1 MFRFEDNVSAN
12 QLVPGLSQKS
22 SLAHVS
28 AQVKQIEDAT
38 VQTLEALEL
47 VNKDLGVAAEETGQ
61 SDSFE
66 PLRLEQLENH
76 LDSMIVSKKA
86 AERARTE
93 VLVAAFQTL
102 LERDKTAGAVVGA
115 FKGYRDKLHQLTD
128 ALEAAA
134 KETDY
139 VITQGLS
146 MYEGVKVGKAA
157 SISDLRD
164 NLSMLLGLVK
174 KTLDTIVDAA
184 DESDDMM
191 KDIADPEKEV
201 GPRLVLDSEGVVE
214 CPCGTPRESGRFVS
228 IRPNNTPVIP
238 SFPVPVVDVS
248 TMPQTLKDQLGE
260 PSTIDPANGMLCLEC
275 GRLFS
280 NDVIGEA
287 YVDGEF
293 QKVPGYPNGAFFVD
307 QENSRTADE
316 ELVRLAYVVAW
327 ISNPSSGHQVL
338 KNVGGFSTEELTW
351 FESVSTQTDG

>member
-22 SLAHVS
+22 SLAHIS
-28 AQVKQIEDAT
+28 AQVKQIEDA
-38 VQTLEALEL
+38 VIQTLEALDL
-47 VNKDLGVAAEETGQ
+47 VNKDLSVAAEETGQ
-61 SDSFE
+61 SDRLE
-66 PLRLEQLENH
+66 PLRLDQLELH
-76 LDSMIVSKKA
+76 LDNMTLSKKA

-102 LERDKTAGAVVGA
+102 LERDKTAGAVVDA

-128 ALEAAA
+128 TLEATA
-134 KETDY
+134 KEADH

-146 MYEGVKVGKAA
+146 MYEGVDVGKAA

-184 DESDDMM
+184 DESDEMM

-228 IRPNNTPVIP
+228 VRPNNTPVIP

-248 TMPQTLKDQLGE
+248 EMPQTLKDRLGE
-260 PSTIDPANGMLCLEC
+260 PTTIDPANGMLCLEC

-280 NDVIGEA
+280 SDVIGEA
-287 YVDGEF
+287 YIDGEF

-316 ELVRLAYVVAW
+316 ELIRLAYVVAW
-327 ISNPSSGHQVL
+327 VSNPVDNGPVIQNL
-338 KNVGGFSTEELTW
+338 GGFSAEELAWVTA
-351 FESVSTQTDG
+351 VSKQHAG